1 MSFKTVPSL
10 RVFFF
15 ESNNALYWF
24 FFNPSCLPR
33 RYVTKKNGPFKCVN
47 RVWRGDWLY
56 NLLQYKP
63 QNWLEISCIVFVN
76 ISTLNDDNALLMLE
90 SNKGSPKE
98 SKYSITFPGI
108 TNRQTKCDPPWFDEL
123 RFIMKQLFSF
133 SKSFFLFTLTRKMS
147 HACTQRGVVG

>member
-1 MSFKTVPSL
+1 MRRIDFSL
-10 RVFFF
+10 TQAVSK
-15 ESNNALYWF
+15 EGTWL
-24 FFNPSCLPR
+24 
-33 RYVTKKNGPFKCVN
+33 KENGPFKCVN

-76 ISTLNDDNALLMLE
+76 ISTLNDVNALLMLE

-123 RFIMKQLFSF
+123 KFIMKQLFSF
-133 SKSFFLFTLTRKMS
+133 SKSFFFIHFIEKNVTCMYTLEMTRFS
-147 HACTQRGVVG
+147 RNFVH